1 MEKTEKTLEQLEA
14 EAKKALEA
22 VQAASEK
29 LESAQKELAASP
41 DDGALKKQVQGLT
54 LAHKNAAE
62 KADTAQKALQDAQ
75 EKNAENQAPNAQ
87 GGDTP
92 AEPSGEKTPKNQG
105 NGNPDNN
112 AGTENSGSNSGD
124 SSSKKIRIQC
134 RSKTGKPAY
143 FRAGLRFT
151 PVDAEYEVTEEVV
164 RILQNDPWLEVKA
177 VK

>member
-14 EAKKALEA
+14 EAKKAIEA

-41 DDGALKKQVQGLT
+41 DDGALKKKMQGLT

-62 KADTAQKALQDAQ
+62 KAEAAQKTLQDAQ

-92 AEPSGEKTPKNQG
+92 AETSGEKTPKNQG
-105 NGNPDNN
+105 DGNPENN

-124 SSSKKIRIQC
+124 SGTKKIRIRC
-134 RSKTGKPAY
+134 RSKTGKPSY

-151 PVDAEYEVTEEVV
+151 PVDAEYEVTEAVAE
-164 RILQNDPWLEVKA
+164 ILKNDPWLDGKTIE
-177 VK
+177 

>member
-1 MEKTEKTLEQLEA
+1 MEKTLEQLEA

-29 LESAQKELAASP
+29 LESAQKELASSP
-41 DDGALKKQVQGLT
+41 DDSALKKKVQGLT

-62 KADTAQKALQDAQ
+62 KAEAAQKALQDAQ
-75 EKNAENQAPNAQ
+75 EKNAESQAPNAQ

-92 AEPSGEKTPKNQG
+92 AETSEEKTP
-105 NGNPDNN
+105 
-112 AGTENSGSNSGD
+112 EESGNSGD
-124 SSSKKIRIQC
+124 SGTKKIRIRC
-134 RSKTGKPAY
+134 RSKTGKPSY

-151 PVDAEYEVTEEVV
+151 PVDAEYEVTEEVAE
-164 RILQNDPWLEVKA
+164 ILQNDPWLEVKA

>member
-1 MEKTEKTLEQLEA
+1 MEKTEKILEQLEA

-41 DDGALKKQVQGLT
+41 DDVALKKKVQGLT

-62 KADTAQKALQDAQ
+62 KAEAAQKALQDAQ
-75 EKNAENQAPNAQ
+75 EKNAETQKTNAQ
-87 GGDTP
+87 GENTP
-92 AEPSGEKTPKNQG
+92 AETSGEKTPKNQG
-105 NGNPDNN
+105 DGTPDNN
-112 AGTENSGSNSGD
+112 AGAENSGGNSGD
-124 SSSKKIRIQC
+124 SGTKKIRIRC
-134 RSKTGKPAY
+134 RSKTGKPSY

-151 PVDAEYEVTEEVV
+151 PVDAEYEVTEEVAE
-164 RILQNDPWLEVKA
+164 ILKNDPWLEVKA